1 MKKNKPIDLRNR
13 FFSFLSA
20 MIIGLNSIPI
30 MSFVTAEAASSASS
44 SGSVNFPQPDGVT
57 TAESAKLKHNDS
69 LVDNGDG
76 TFTFTSKITSYY
88 SYSDYS
94 ESRMKFKDGYYKLD
108 KPGKYLIELWGGDGG
123 DGGSSYVSNIIS
135 VFTAGIKPD
144 DLNYFVDKDGN
155 TNKETGGAIVIRYI
169 PDSVDYSYLGDVTI
183 EGTVSSNFV
192 VDTDKSSPSL

>member
-1 MKKNKPIDLRNR
+1 
-13 FFSFLSA
+13 
-20 MIIGLNSIPI
+20 

-108 KPGKYLIELWGGDGG
+108 KPGKYLIELWGGRRKRLPPDGI
-123 DGGSSYVSNIIS
+123 D
-135 VFTAGIKPD
+135 IK
-144 DLNYFVDKDGN
+144 N
-155 TNKETGGAIVIRYI
+155 AR
-169 PDSVDYSYLGDVTI
+169 
-183 EGTVSSNFV
+183 
-192 VDTDKSSPSL
+192 